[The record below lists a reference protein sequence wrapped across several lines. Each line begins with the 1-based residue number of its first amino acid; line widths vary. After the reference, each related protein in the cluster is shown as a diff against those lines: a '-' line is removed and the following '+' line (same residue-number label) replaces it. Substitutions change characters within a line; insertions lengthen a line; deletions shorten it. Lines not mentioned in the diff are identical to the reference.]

1 MRVKTAVFLLT
12 GVALCAAVAVAQ
24 TPPSSWPQWGG
35 PNRNFQVE
43 ATGLADSWPAEGPR
57 RIWSRPLGEGYSSIV
72 VEAGVVYTQYRDVAR
87 FWQFGKVDQEAVVAL
102 DAQTGKTLWEHRY
115 EAPILDSMDV
125 TYGPGPHATPL
136 VVGERLYAA
145 GATGRLFALEKKT
158 GRVIWS
164 HDLVDELGVRPGRG
178 YANSPLDYQGSLI
191 LPIGGTGPGLV
202 AFDLKDGRL
211 LWKNQSFDRAPASPV
226 LIQVDG
232 EEQLVL
238 FHAEG
243 IAGVD
248 PKNGAL
254 LWGHPHRTD
263 YGLNIS
269 TPVWGEDNL
278 LFLSSAYSGG
288 SRVLHLSRAEGKTRV
303 RHLWFSNRLR
313 IHFGT
318 AIRLGDTVYGSSGDF
333 GPAFLT
339 AVDIKTGKTLWQER
353 GFARAQMV
361 HANGRILLLD
371 EKGVLALASV
381 SPQGLQVRSRVEL
394 LSDNAWTPP
403 TLVGTRLYLR
413 DRKTI
418 VALELG
424 RP

>member
-1 MRVKTAVFLLT
+1 MSRSSDTD
-12 GVALCAAVAVAQ
+12 GSSRHALGA
-24 TPPSSWPQWGG
+24 PLRG
-35 PNRNFQVE
+35 PHCRQH
-43 ATGLADSWPAEGPR
+43 GRHL
-57 RIWSRPLGEGYSSIV
+57 WS
-72 VEAGVVYTQYRDVAR
+72 
-87 FWQFGKVDQEAVVAL
+87 
-102 DAQTGKTLWEHRY
+102 
-115 EAPILDSMDV
+115 
-125 TYGPGPHATPL
+125 GPHATP
-136 VVGERLYAA
+136 VVAGERLYAV
-145 GATGRLFALEKKT
+145 GATGKLFALDKKT

-164 HDLVDELGVRPGRG
+164 HDLVDELGVRPGWG
-178 YANSPLDYQGSLI
+178 YANSPLAYQGSLI

-288 SRVLHLSRAEGKTRV
+288 SARPPPLACRGKDPGSPPV
-303 RHLWFSNRLR
+303 VFQSPAHPLRHRHPPRRHRLR
-313 IHFGT
+313 
-318 AIRLGDTVYGSSGDF
+318 L
-333 GPAFLT
+333 
-339 AVDIKTGKTLWQER
+339 ER
-353 GFARAQMV
+353 GFRPGLPDR
-361 HANGRILLLD
+361 GRHQD
-371 EKGVLALASV
+371 GQDVVA
-381 SPQGLQVRSRVEL
+381 
-394 LSDNAWTPP
+394 
-403 TLVGTRLYLR
+403 GTRLCPGADGPR
-413 DRKTI
+413 ERTHPPP
-418 VALELG
+418 
-424 RP
+424 R

>member
-1 MRVKTAVFLLT
+1 MRLRTAVFLLT

-35 PNRNFQVE
+35 PNRNFQVD

-87 FWQFGKVDQEAVVAL
+87 FWQFGKVDQEVVVAL
-102 DAQTGKTLWEHRY
+102 DAQTGNTLWEHRY

-136 VVGERLYAA
+136 VVGERLYAV
-145 GATGRLFALEKKT
+145 GATGKLFALEKKT

-178 YANSPLDYQGSLI
+178 YANSPLAYQGSLI

-243 IAGVD
+243 IAGVR
-248 PKNGAL
+248 PEKRRLALGAS
-254 LWGHPHRTD
+254 PPD
-263 YGLNIS
+263 
-269 TPVWGEDNL
+269 
-278 LFLSSAYSGG
+278 
-288 SRVLHLSRAEGKTRV
+288 
-303 RHLWFSNRLR
+303 RLR
-313 IHFGT
+313 PQHQH
-318 AIRLGDTVYGSSGDF
+318 SG
-333 GPAFLT
+333 
-339 AVDIKTGKTLWQER
+339 
-353 GFARAQMV
+353 
-361 HANGRILLLD
+361 
-371 EKGVLALASV
+371 
-381 SPQGLQVRSRVEL
+381 
-394 LSDNAWTPP
+394 
-403 TLVGTRLYLR
+403 
-413 DRKTI
+413 
-418 VALELG
+418 LG
-424 RP
+424 RG

>member
-1 MRVKTAVFLLT
+1 
-12 GVALCAAVAVAQ
+12 
-24 TPPSSWPQWGG
+24 
-35 PNRNFQVE
+35 
-43 ATGLADSWPAEGPR
+43 
-57 RIWSRPLGEGYSSIV
+57 
-72 VEAGVVYTQYRDVAR
+72 
-87 FWQFGKVDQEAVVAL
+87 
-102 DAQTGKTLWEHRY
+102 
-115 EAPILDSMDV
+115 
-125 TYGPGPHATPL
+125 
-136 VVGERLYAA
+136 
-145 GATGRLFALEKKT
+145 
-158 GRVIWS
+158 
-164 HDLVDELGVRPGRG
+164 
-178 YANSPLDYQGSLI
+178 
-191 LPIGGTGPGLV
+191 
-202 AFDLKDGRL
+202 
-211 LWKNQSFDRAPASPV
+211 
-226 LIQVDG
+226 
-232 EEQLVL
+232 
-238 FHAEG
+238 
-243 IAGVD
+243 
-248 PKNGAL
+248 L

-313 IHFGT
+313 VHFGT

-381 SPQGLQVRSRVEL
+381 SPQGLQVHSRVEL